1 MFRPINQGYI
11 QHSEG
16 SGDSYHKPEH
26 STDSNNS
33 RTENGRLANL
43 RGYIIYYL
51 ESVNFQYCCIIQ
63 MSGLLTLTN

>member
-16 SGDSYHKPEH
+16 SGDSYHRPEP

-33 RTENGRLANL
+33 RPENGRF
-43 RGYIIYYL
+43 G
-51 ESVNFQYCCIIQ
+51 
-63 MSGLLTLTN
+63 

>member
-43 RGYIIYYL
+43 RGYINDINEL
-51 ESVNFQYCCIIQ
+51 ISLN
-63 MSGLLTLTN
+63 

>member
-16 SGDSYHKPEH
+16 SGDSYHKPEP

-33 RTENGRLANL
+33 RPDTGMYQSSRYDDVFGDSL
-43 RGYIIYYL
+43 G
-51 ESVNFQYCCIIQ
+51 
-63 MSGLLTLTN
+63 